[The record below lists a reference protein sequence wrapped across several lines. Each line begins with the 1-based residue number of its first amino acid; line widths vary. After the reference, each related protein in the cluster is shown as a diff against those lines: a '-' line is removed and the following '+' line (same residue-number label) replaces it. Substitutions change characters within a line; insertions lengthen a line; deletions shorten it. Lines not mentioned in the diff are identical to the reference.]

1 MTNYLNNMICAITI
15 IVLILGLALSIYG
28 NYNLVRN
35 NEILETDLE
44 EQNKEY
50 QELYDKIEKFE
61 KVIDN
66 ANKKLKE
73 IDYKGSFES
82 DDEVGFFFLELKK
95 IQEEINI
102 FLYGEEKK

>member
-50 QELYDKIEKFE
+50 QELYQKIQNFE

>member
-1 MTNYLNNMICAITI
+1 MICAITI
-15 IVLILGLALSIYG
+15 TILVLGLALSIYG

-35 NEILETDLE
+35 NEVLETDLQ

-50 QELYDKIEKFE
+50 QELYTKIQNFE
-61 KVIDN
+61 KVIDT

-73 IDYKGSFES
+73 IDYRGSFES

>member
-1 MTNYLNNMICAITI
+1 MTNYLNNMISTIVI
-15 IVLILGLALSIYG
+15 IVLVLGLSLSIYG

-35 NEILETDLE
+35 NEILESDLD

-50 QELYDKIEKFE
+50 QELYNKIEKFE

-73 IDYKGSFES
+73 IDYRGSFES